1 VTVPLFTGE
10 ASLYKTSKVYGMATT
25 FGILD
30 GSSSVYPQRARG
42 PFGPFGLPGQ
52 DCAGACLHLCMLS
65 GHAATQEC
73 IDSCNSTCTG
83 WAVATGLLF

>member
-10 ASLYKTSKVYGMATT
+10 ASLYKTSNLYSMATT
-25 FGILD
+25 FGALD
-30 GSSSVYPQRARG
+30 GSSSVYPQRVSG

-65 GHAATQEC
+65 GQATQAC
-73 IDSCNSTCTG
+73 INSCQSTCTG
-83 WAVATGLLF
+83 SPFATGLLL